1 MAVPRRFTNGI
12 TNAAGGTNTGMF
24 IMPDPTKVHV
34 FFDDFDRYVAGDW
47 TITNSGAAT
56 EALTD
61 ADGGRLLLTHVA
73 TTDDDTC
80 FLNKVGESFL
90 VASGKKMWFKALLR
104 VSDATQSELVMG
116 LQITDTTPLAVTD
129 GIYFQKDDGDTNI
142 DFHVTK
148 NSSSSSI
155 SGIGTLANATDITV
169 GFYYDGGTKV
179 YAYVNDVEVGTVTPG
194 TNLPDD
200 EVLTISFGSQT
211 GDALGTKTMTID
223 YIFAAKE
230 RG

>member
-1 MAVPRRFTNGI
+1 MAVPRRFTNGVG
-12 TNAAGGTNTGMF
+12 TAAGGTNTGMF

-34 FFDDFDRYVAGDW
+34 YFNDFDTYVAGDW
-47 TITNSGAAT
+47 TVTNSGTAT

-61 ADGGRLLLTHVA
+61 ADGGRLLLTHDA
-73 TTDDDTC
+73 TTDDNTC
-80 FLNKVGESFL
+80 FLNKVGESFK
-90 VASGKKMWFKALLR
+90 VVSGKKMWFKALFR
-104 VSDATQSELVMG
+104 ASEATQHDLVIG

-148 NSSSSSI
+148 NSSSSSL
-155 SGIGTLANATDITV
+155 SGIGTLAAATDISV

-179 YAYVNDVEVGTVTPG
+179 YAYVNDVEVGSVTPG

-200 EVLTISFGSQT
+200 EELTISIASQT
-211 GDALGTKTMTID
+211 GDAVGTHTMTID
-223 YIFAAKE
+223 YVFAASE
-230 RG
+230 R